1 MVRVKVD
8 KVVGLVEVVVDVT
21 VVWLDDGIVDVDVAV
36 NDLVKVEDDVLEGVE
51 VLAKLLVADE
61 LVAVLLSVIGSTGK
75 LLEVE
80 SFA

>member
-75 LLEVE
+75 LPEVE

>member
-36 NDLVKVEDDVLEGVE
+36 NDLVKVEDDVLEGGE
-51 VLAKLLVADE
+51 VLAELLVADE